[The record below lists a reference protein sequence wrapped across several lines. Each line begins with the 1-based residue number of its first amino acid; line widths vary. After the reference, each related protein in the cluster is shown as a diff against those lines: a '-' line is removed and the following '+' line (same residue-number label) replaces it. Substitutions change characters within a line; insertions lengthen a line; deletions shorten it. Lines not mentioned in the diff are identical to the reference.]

1 MDDIKSPRQ
10 IIDTFINAIY
20 VYDDKLIFTYN
31 YKDGSATI
39 TPEEIEEA
47 FGSDLTQVA
56 PPQFVRKRQFSD
68 FFLVYFD
75 QNFVQKPKNKG
86 LSAPVFLL
94 SFGEVRDKRADA
106 QYVDGAA

>member
-1 MDDIKSPRQ
+1 MDDIEYQRQ

-20 VYDDKLIFTYN
+20 VYDDKLVFTYN

-56 PPQFVRKRQFSD
+56 PPQTLHFDAGFFVLYPCFCKFI
-68 FFLVYFD
+68 VK
-75 QNFVQKPKNKG
+75 VKQKC
-86 LSAPVFLL
+86 
-94 SFGEVRDKRADA
+94 
-106 QYVDGAA
+106 